1 MSEELKRVFLRPLF
15 YALLLGC
22 VAVNLWVLW
31 NASGQRSLVIASRET
46 AKQLNTDTDSALLR
60 LQSGQTAAIAQS
72 IVQRLPDAADG
83 GGALGSGETPT
94 VLQMLDGALAMAN
107 GLTSEDMAGTY
118 IAGEGLKD
126 KAADIARKIFSQL
139 EPVMEENRENG
150 TASTFFVPCNEGFFQ
165 LFTHNLL
172 LFLMVES
179 IVCSVLLMMNTAN
192 DAFSAKLAGLVY
204 SSRRGRRLHLVKL
217 LAGLLT
223 AVLFTAALWAVTM
236 GLTALIF
243 PMGSLWQVP
252 LGSMMVL
259 DQFYPLISRFPM
271 TVGQYVFVQFPVALG
286 CVCLF
291 ALGAYGLVTRLH
303 NSFSGCMLLGLVS
316 ALIYTVT
323 FYFPK
328 TTFMYFVMQCN
339 PIDLARKAGRW
350 LVSGAAG
357 LSPQF
362 YEVFTLAVWLVILGL
377 AGAME
382 TQRFYQEDL
391 I

>member
-1 MSEELKRVFLRPLF
+1 MGEELKRVFLRPMF

-31 NASGQRSLVIASRET
+31 NAADQRALVIASRET
-46 AKQLNTDTDSALLR
+46 AEAFTADTDSTLLR
-60 LQSGQTAAIAQS
+60 LQSGQTAAVAQS
-72 IVQRLPDAADG
+72 IGQRLPDAADG
-83 GGALGSGETPT
+83 SEAFVGGKTPT
-94 VLQMLDGALAMAN
+94 VLQMLDGALYMSG
-107 GLTSEDMAGTY
+107 GLKSEDMADTY
-118 IAGEGLKD
+118 ITGEGLTE
-126 KAADIARKIFSQL
+126 KAADIAREIFSRL

-150 TASTFFVPCNEGFFQ
+150 TADTFFVPCNEGFFQ
-165 LFTHNLL
+165 LFTQNLL
-172 LFLMVES
+172 LFLMVEG

-204 SSRRGRRLHLVKL
+204 SSRRGRRLQRVKL

-223 AVLFTAALWAVTM
+223 AVLFTAALWALTM
-236 GLTALIF
+236 GLTSLIF
-243 PMGSLWQVP
+243 PLGSLWKVP

-259 DQFYPLISRFPM
+259 DQFYPLISWFPM
-271 TVGQYVFVQFPVALG
+271 SVGLYVFVQFLVALG

-291 ALGAYGLVTRLH
+291 ALAAYGLVTRLH
-303 NSFSGCMLLGLVS
+303 NSFSGFVLLGFVS

-362 YEVFTLAVWLVILGL
+362 YEVFSLAIWLVILGL
-377 AGAME
+377 AGIME
-382 TQRFYQEDL
+382 TRRFYQEDL